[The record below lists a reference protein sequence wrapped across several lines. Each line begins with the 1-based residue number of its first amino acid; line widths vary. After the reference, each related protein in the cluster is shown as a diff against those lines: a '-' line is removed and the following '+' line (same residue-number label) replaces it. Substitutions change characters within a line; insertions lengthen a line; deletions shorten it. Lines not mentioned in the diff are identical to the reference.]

1 MVAEPDFLTLKKV
14 VQRAKAFHQVNG
26 LSRLRTAL
34 ISGQIV
40 AVAKKLTMYQSRYCF
55 EFSSFSAPLINK
67 SEPLENLERSAYYAE
82 KSAADI
88 YILPLNTCRH
98 VFVGISLNDMLFD
111 SLLNLIDPIE
121 FDISPDRLVY
131 YKSIYKSC
139 EFKES
144 RYQRNHVLTR
154 YVAEDV
160 WCRSSDVNIEFPY
173 IGEFPSQ
180 KSPGRQ
186 QKWMPEKSFE
196 YAAACWMDAGGPV
209 KQADLIR
216 AISEGYQRDLGDE
229 PAKST
234 AENHARKFLELP
246 RPVNSQAAKFIER
259 AISELPDGADDRA
272 VCAAVQKHYKKLQF
286 SPSYTTLMKQ
296 IRDFRSALPDK

>member
-1 MVAEPDFLTLKKV
+1 MVADPDFLTLKKV
-14 VQRAKAFHQVNG
+14 VQRAKALHQVNG

-40 AVAKKLTMYQSRYCF
+40 AVAKKLTLYKSKYCF
-55 EFSSFSAPLINK
+55 EFSNFSAPLINK
-67 SEPLENLERSAYYAE
+67 SENLVNLERRAYYAE
-82 KSAADI
+82 KSAEDI
-88 YILPLNTCRH
+88 YILPLKTCRH
-98 VFVGISLNDMLFD
+98 VFVGISLNDTLFD
-111 SLLNLIDPIE
+111 SLLDLLDPID
-121 FDISPDRLVY
+121 FHIYPDRLVY
-131 YKSIYKSC
+131 YKSTYKSG

-144 RYQRNHVLTR
+144 RYQRNRVLTR
-154 YVAEDV
+154 FVAEDV

-173 IGEFPSQ
+173 NDEFPSR

-216 AISEGYQRDLGDE
+216 AISEGYQRDFGDE

-234 AENHARKFLELP
+234 AENHAREFLELP
-246 RPVNSQAAKFIER
+246 RPVNSQAVKFIER

-272 VCAAVQKHYKKLQF
+272 VYAAIQKHYKKLQF
-286 SPSYTTLMKQ
+286 RPSFTTLMKQ
-296 IRDFRSALPDK
+296 IRDFRSALPDN